1 MYAVIETGGTQFTV
15 EEGASV
21 KIPRIDGT
29 AGDKLT
35 LDKVLLISDGKDPK
49 VGTPYLENASVEAE
63 LVAQDK
69 DEKVLIYKYKRR
81 TKYRR
86 TKGHRQDYTE
96 VKITKINAPS

>member
-15 EEGASV
+15 EEGTSV

-29 AGDKLT
+29 AGDKVT
-35 LDKVLLISDGKDPK
+35 LDKVLLIANGEEPK
-49 VGTPYLENASVEAE
+49 VGTPYLDNASVEAE

-69 DEKVLIYKYKRR
+69 EEKVLIYKYKRR

-86 TKGHRQDYTE
+86 TRGHRQDYTE